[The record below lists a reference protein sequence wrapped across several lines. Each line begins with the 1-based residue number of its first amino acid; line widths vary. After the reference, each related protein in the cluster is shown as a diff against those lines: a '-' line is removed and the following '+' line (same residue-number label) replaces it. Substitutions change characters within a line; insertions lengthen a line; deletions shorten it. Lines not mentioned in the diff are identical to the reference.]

1 MEIIDYDVDN
11 NGLLVH
17 NSANASINV
26 LGSAGL
32 GYNAPQIVNING
44 VDGFLKDSSNSMSSF
59 DKYEYLISK
68 LGKYLGIKTANEYL
82 VRDNDK
88 TYLFSAS
95 VAKKD
100 DKLIMASSL
109 KDELINAGIP
119 MDVLLGLKE
128 QIDSFNNEL
137 ESNGMRVSPEQMEFA
152 INTFITKIQLLK
164 PENEEEIIRDYIK
177 MCFFD
182 TLIGN
187 KDRNTNNYGL
197 VKNSN
202 GSYSFA
208 PLFDSSTL
216 FMPNVSDELCN
227 INGYLFERK
236 SLLKYLLNTYPQYL
250 DSIFEN
256 NIENTGEKMTTISKE
271 ILNEKDYEVFKSVV
285 LDKLNNNFFD
295 IIKSQSF

>member
-1 MEIIDYDVDN
+1 MEIIDYDVDS

-17 NSANASINV
+17 NSANAIINV

-82 VRDNDK
+82 VRDNEK

-128 QIDSFNNEL
+128 QINSFNNDL

>member
-1 MEIIDYDVDN
+1 MEIIDYDVDS

-17 NSANASINV
+17 NSVNAIINV

-82 VRDNDK
+82 VRDNEK

>member
-1 MEIIDYDVDN
+1 MEIIDYDVDS

-17 NSANASINV
+17 NSANAIINV

-44 VDGFLKDSSNSMSSF
+44 VDGFLKDSSNSMPSF

-100 DKLIMASSL
+100 HKLIMASSL

-128 QIDSFNNEL
+128 QINSFNNDL

-177 MCFFD
+177 MCFMD

>member
-1 MEIIDYDVDN
+1 MEIIDYDVDS

-17 NSANASINV
+17 NSANAIINV

-44 VDGFLKDSSNSMSSF
+44 VDGFLKDSSNSMPSF

-82 VRDNDK
+82 VRDNEK

-100 DKLIMASSL
+100 HKLIMASSL

-128 QIDSFNNEL
+128 QINSFNNDL

-177 MCFFD
+177 MCFMD

-250 DSIFEN
+250 DSIFES
-256 NIENTGEKMTTISKE
+256 NIENAGEKMTTVSKE

>member
-1 MEIIDYDVDN
+1 MEIIDYDVDS

-17 NSANASINV
+17 NSANAIINV

-44 VDGFLKDSSNSMSSF
+44 VDGFLKDSSNSMPSF

-100 DKLIMASSL
+100 HKLIMASSL

-128 QIDSFNNEL
+128 QINSFNNDL

-177 MCFFD
+177 MCFMD

-250 DSIFEN
+250 DSIFES
-256 NIENTGEKMTTISKE
+256 NIENAGEKMTTVSKE

>member
-1 MEIIDYDVDN
+1 MKIIDYDVDS

-17 NSANASINV
+17 NSTNAGINV

-82 VRDNDK
+82 IRDNDK
-88 TYLFSAS
+88 TFLFSVS
-95 VAKKD
+95 VAKKN

-128 QIDSFNNEL
+128 QIDSFDNSL

-164 PENEEEIIRDYIK
+164 LENEEEIIRDYIK
-177 MCFFD
+177 MCFMD

-216 FMPNVSDELCN
+216 FMPSVSNELCN

-236 SLLKYLLNTYPQYL
+236 NLLKYLLNTYPQYL

-256 NIENTGEKMTTISKE
+256 NIDNTGKKMTTISKE
-271 ILNEKDYEVFKSVV
+271 ILSEKDYEQFNSIV
-285 LDKLNNNFFD
+285 LSKLNNNFFD

>member
-1 MEIIDYDVDN
+1 MEIIDYDVDS

-17 NSANASINV
+17 NSANAIINV

-44 VDGFLKDSSNSMSSF
+44 VDGFLKNSSNSMPSF

-88 TYLFSAS
+88 TYLFSVS
-95 VAKKD
+95 VAKKN

-109 KDELINAGIP
+109 KDELINEGIP

-128 QIDSFNNEL
+128 HIDSFDNSL
-137 ESNGMRVSPEQMEFA
+137 ESNGMRVGPEQMEFA

-164 PENEEEIIRDYIK
+164 LENEEEIIRDYIK
-177 MCFFD
+177 MCFMD

-197 VKNSN
+197 V
-202 GSYSFA
+202 
-208 PLFDSSTL
+208 
-216 FMPNVSDELCN
+216 
-227 INGYLFERK
+227 
-236 SLLKYLLNTYPQYL
+236 
-250 DSIFEN
+250 
-256 NIENTGEKMTTISKE
+256 
-271 ILNEKDYEVFKSVV
+271 
-285 LDKLNNNFFD
+285 
-295 IIKSQSF
+295 

>member
-1 MEIIDYDVDN
+1 MEIIDYDVDS

-17 NSANASINV
+17 NSVNAIINV

>member
-17 NSANASINV
+17 NSANASINI

-109 KDELINAGIP
+109 KDELINTGIP

-128 QIDSFNNEL
+128 QIDSFNNDL
-137 ESNGMRVSPEQMEFA
+137 ESNGMRVSPEQIEFA
-152 INTFITKIQLLK
+152 INTFITKIHLLK
-164 PENEEEIIRDYIK
+164 PENEEEIIRDYIR

-216 FMPNVSDELCN
+216 FMPKVSDELCN
-227 INGYLFERK
+227 INGYFFERK

-250 DSIFEN
+250 DSIFES
-256 NIENTGEKMTTISKE
+256 NIENAGEKMTIVSKE
-271 ILNEKDYEVFKSVV
+271 ILNEKDYEIFKSIV